1 MTEHFALWGL
11 SPHPDAL
18 ALRDARITE
27 IYEGAAMRF
36 VSLIPFSFTTVFT
49 GTSEIQRLV
58 IAQSVIKEIAG
69 DACAALRVSARRSAS
84 AVLCAAHVIGGVLSG
99 GAQLAFQRVRRDNG
113 KRQVMWQLLCSCI
126 HEHGE

>member
-1 MTEHFALWGL
+1 VRHVAAVLRRVTEHFALWGL

-84 AVLCAAHVIGGVLSG
+84 AVLVL
-99 GAQLAFQRVRRDNG
+99 L
-113 KRQVMWQLLCSCI
+113 M
-126 HEHGE
+126 